1 MKREIVALVLSIFL
15 TLPLNA
21 VMAEGSYN
29 EVVELELPSFC
40 TGISEVY
47 VGNGVAFL
55 KGNDDIYII
64 NISNPESPKFYGNI
78 SDYLPELKGYYS
90 PFSMAVSENR
100 IYVSMGSIYA
110 FQISEGRISLAGQ
123 IKRSF
128 KGISTNGNIVCA
140 MSGSTPE
147 EFRIELI
154 DFTDPENPENVS
166 EIPSTYEGNHAGGN
180 MPFSGNDLYISYIG
194 GAGTEIVRY
203 DIKDPTKP
211 RELSKYHIEGMPAS
225 PVCSLSV
232 SEDYVSFISVSGT
245 YYLNVLPR
253 DLGHSNR
260 IELPHLPISITSSGD
275 YVFVQNRTDIG
286 FFVVSNSKIEKQL
299 TIHFDGNI
307 AMKSD
312 SMDNFLFTASSGT
325 YGKSTF
331 HIFEVKGELSGDY
344 GIVLI
349 MSIIIIIF
357 ILILIGY
364 KKIIGKKAGQSDD
377 DRNKEPQ
384 NSYQNNRN
392 SELSGGMI

>member
-1 MKREIVALVLSIFL
+1 MKYHKKLIIIILYFIFIL
-15 TLPLNA
+15 YTAP

-29 EVVELELPSFC
+29 EVAKLELPSFC

-47 VGNGVAFL
+47 VGNGFAFL

-100 IYVSMGSIYA
+100 IYVSMGSIYV

-123 IKRSF
+123 IKGSF

-140 MSGSTPE
+140 MSGSTRE
-147 EFRIELI
+147 EFRIGLI
-154 DFTDPENPENVS
+154 DFTDPENPENIS
-166 EIPSTYEGNHAGGN
+166 GIPSTYEGNHAGGN
-180 MPFSGNDLYISYIG
+180 ILFSGNDLYISYIG
-194 GAGTEIVRY
+194 GSGTEIVRY

-211 RELSKYHIEGMPAS
+211 REVSKYYIEGMPAS
-225 PVCSLSV
+225 PICSLSV
-232 SEDYVSFISVSGT
+232 SGDYVSFISVSGT
-245 YYLNVLPR
+245 YYLNVLPK
-253 DLGHSNR
+253 DLEHSNR
-260 IELPHLPISITSSGD
+260 IELAHPPISIASSGD
-275 YVFVQNRTDIG
+275 YVFVQNRTDID

-312 SMDNFLFTASSGT
+312 SMDNFLFTVSSGT

-344 GIVLI
+344 GITLI
-349 MSIIIIIF
+349 MSIIIIA
-357 ILILIGY
+357 LVAMLVWY
-364 KKIIGKKAGQSDD
+364 WKKKTGKKEHMD
-377 DRNKEPQ
+377 
-384 NSYQNNRN
+384 
-392 SELSGGMI
+392 SEEVKPKNDNERP